1 MHDISQADWKVFKG
15 LRELA
20 RERFCSHVLDDV
32 ARISSDHAKG
42 KHDRYLAIYR
52 LMQERDRKI
61 DPIFDFLRRSS
72 AVRQLFAFRSHD
84 LLTAEEL
91 KPLSPE
97 LRQRVEDFVRT
108 YNQPLEVVDEDDEV
122 NRRTG

>member
-1 MHDISQADWKVFKG
+1 MHNISQADWKVFKG

-20 RERFCSHVLDDV
+20 LERFCSHVLDDV
-32 ARISSDHAKG
+32 ARISSDHAKS

-52 LMQERDRKI
+52 LMQERDREI

-72 AVRQLFAFRSHD
+72 AVRQLCAFRSRD
-84 LLTAEEL
+84 LLTAEEF

-97 LRQRVEDFVRT
+97 LRQRVEDIVRI
-108 YNQPLEVVDEDDEV
+108 YNQPLEVVDEDDAA
-122 NRRTG
+122 NPRTG

>member
-15 LRELA
+15 LRQLA
-20 RERFCSHVLDDV
+20 LERFCAQVLDDV
-32 ARISSDHAKG
+32 ARISSDHAKS
-42 KHDRYLAIYR
+42 KHDRYVEIYR

-61 DPIFDFLRRSS
+61 NPIFDFLRRSS
-72 AVRQLFAFRSHD
+72 AVRQLYAFRSHD

-97 LRQRVEDFVRT
+97 LRQRVEDFVQT
-108 YNQPLEVVDEDDEV
+108 FNQPFEVIDEDDEV
-122 NRRTG
+122 NPRAG